1 MVGQDHVGHG
11 AQGSQLRVRDHIA
24 HAVVVVQAVLV
35 FQHVQTGST
44 HLPAF
49 QRSQQSVAVDQLAA
63 GGVHDGHTGLHLGK
77 GIGVE
82 QMVVL
87 LGSVSV
93 QGDDIALRDQGLQRH
108 ILCDLLHLIVLVQV
122 VGQQFTAKAGQV
134 LQHGLPDAP
143 RADNAHGAV
152 GDVPAD
158 LALQGVV
165 LQLTALEDMPRLAQ
179 AHQHEHNGKVRHTVG
194 GIIHIGN
201 LHAQLPRLF
210 QIHMVVADG
219 AAADGLHP
227 KVMKALQ
234 HGCAHITGCQRYRI
248 VACGQL
254 GVLHGRIRLG
264 IAVLDAPLL
273 CQILQ
278 DALLIVG
285 AQSIEKHFDCHKI
298 LLLVLLY
305 RNACLCGATCIFVS
319 MSLL

>member
-1 MVGQDHVGHG
+1 
-11 AQGSQLRVRDHIA
+11 
-24 HAVVVVQAVLV
+24 
-35 FQHVQTGST
+35 
-44 HLPAF
+44 
-49 QRSQQSVAVDQLAA
+49 
-63 GGVHDGHTGLHLGK
+63 
-77 GIGVE
+77 
-82 QMVVL
+82 
-87 LGSVSV
+87 
-93 QGDDIALRDQGLQRH
+93 
-108 ILCDLLHLIVLVQV
+108 
-122 VGQQFTAKAGQV
+122 
-134 LQHGLPDAP
+134 
-143 RADNAHGAV
+143 
-152 GDVPAD
+152 
-158 LALQGVV
+158 
-165 LQLTALEDMPRLAQ
+165 MPRLAQ

>member
-11 AQGSQLRVRDHIA
+11 AQSSQLRIGDHIA

-63 GGVHDGHTGLHLGK
+63 GGVHDGHAGLHLGK
-77 GIGVE
+77 GLGVE
-82 QMVVL
+82 QVVVL
-87 LGSVSV
+87 LGSVGV
-93 QGDDIALRDQGLQRH
+93 QGDNIALGKQGLQRH
-108 ILCDLLHLIVLVQV
+108 ILCDLLYLIVLVQV

-165 LQLTALEDMPRLAQ
+165 LQLAPLEDVSRLAQ
-179 AHQHEHNGKVRHTVG
+179 AHQHQHNGKVRHAIG
-194 GIIHIGN
+194 GIIHVGH
-201 LHAQLPRLF
+201 LHAQLPGLF

-219 AAADGLHP
+219 AAADRLYP
-227 KVMKALQ
+227 KVVKALQ
-234 HGCAHITGCQRYRI
+234 HGCAHITGGQRYRI

-278 DALLIVG
+278 DALFIVG

-298 LLLVLLY
+298 LLPILLY
-305 RNACLCGATCIFVS
+305 
-319 MSLL
+319 